1 MDTINKKNFI
11 YYVPA
16 FLVFSYLLGFVLG
29 EDSTGGAYDD
39 FFTHLKTS
47 KEIKNNY
54 LFFLLNYDE
63 YGNAHSPII
72 ITIFNL
78 FNAADNPIIIRL
90 FSLVSSLLIP
100 ILFFKCLEQKF
111 GSKNKLVYIYLS
123 CFIFVSPYFRSL
135 AFWPGSENLA
145 IIFFLF
151 SIYFYLKAL
160 KNINKNSEL
169 KYIFL
174 NIFFIACASYI
185 RPIYCLFSL
194 FFFYKL
200 ILNNY
205 NYKNFIYYLIFNIIL
220 SAPAI
225 YYIFY
230 LEVYFFNILI
240 NSNINFITKIGLS
253 YLVIFFYLTPFILI
267 YKKYLYKKSLI
278 TIFSSLILFSFFFI
292 FFNYQTSTGGGFYYH
307 LLINYFKVNEIFFV
321 LSLIA
326 ILSVNFFLNLEKKSN
341 LILLATF
348 FLLELDSQFYQ
359 ETFDPIFFI
368 ALFTMFELNF
378 IKSLINSKKLKD
390 LNFIFIYL
398 SAFYFVSLYKNLFLI

>member
-1 MDTINKKNFI
+1 M
-11 YYVPA
+11 
-16 FLVFSYLLGFVLG
+16 
-29 EDSTGGAYDD
+29 
-39 FFTHLKTS
+39 
-47 KEIKNNY
+47 
-54 LFFLLNYDE
+54 
-63 YGNAHSPII
+63 
-72 ITIFNL
+72 
-78 FNAADNPIIIRL
+78 
-90 FSLVSSLLIP
+90 
-100 ILFFKCLEQKF
+100 
-111 GSKNKLVYIYLS
+111 
-123 CFIFVSPYFRSL
+123 
-135 AFWPGSENLA
+135 
-145 IIFFLF
+145 
-151 SIYFYLKAL
+151 
-160 KNINKNSEL
+160 
-169 KYIFL
+169 
-174 NIFFIACASYI
+174 
-185 RPIYCLFSL
+185 
-194 FFFYKL
+194 
-200 ILNNY
+200 
-205 NYKNFIYYLIFNIIL
+205 

-307 LLINYFKVNEIFFV
+307 LLINYFKVNEVFFV